1 MGYTKLV
8 AMSLDEGA
16 DINKTA
22 WYVKEGDSNGRDCT
36 PLMAAAVNGN
46 TDTVKL
52 LLEHGADVSYKDILG
67 RNAMYNAVLQGY
79 TECVA
84 LLLRY
89 NSDVHDEDVMKTP
102 VIFAAVFLGHV
113 EIVRMLL
120 RAKVNVMTKTSDG
133 FHLYEFARGNQEI
146 VTILDDE
153 KMRLDKILSF
163 SMSHHPR
170 LGVDSMAV
178 ELDPEVLR
186 MVLSF
191 V

>member
-1 MGYTKLV
+1 MGYTRLV
-8 AMSLDEGA
+8 AMSLDEGV
-16 DINKTA
+16 DVNKTS
-22 WYVKEGDSNGRDCT
+22 WYVREGENEGRDCT
-36 PLMAAAVNGN
+36 PLMAAATNGH

-52 LLEHGADVSYKDILG
+52 LLEHGADVSYKDIFG
-67 RNAMYNAVLQGY
+67 RNALYNAVLQGHI
-79 TECVA
+79 ECVA
-84 LLLRY
+84 LLLGY
-89 NSDVHDEDVMKTP
+89 NSDVHDEDVMKTS

-120 RAKVNVMTKTSDG
+120 RDKVNVMTITSDG
-133 FHLYEFARGNQEI
+133 FYLHEFTRGNQEI
-146 VTILDDE
+146 ITILEDE

-170 LGVDSMAV
+170 LGADSMAV
-178 ELDPEVLR
+178 GLDPEVLR